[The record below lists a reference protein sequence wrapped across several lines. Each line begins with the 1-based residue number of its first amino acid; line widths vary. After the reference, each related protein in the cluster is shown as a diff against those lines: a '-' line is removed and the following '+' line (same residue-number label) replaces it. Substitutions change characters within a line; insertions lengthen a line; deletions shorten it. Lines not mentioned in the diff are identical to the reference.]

1 MYLLDLYN
9 SNVFGVFIILH
20 CQYVNTGQ
28 QRGDLGGEGWLGLEA
43 AGLNTPSI
51 HQLVVLK
58 KVPSEG
64 S

>member
-43 AGLNTPSI
+43 ALNTSSI
-51 HQLVVLK
+51 HQLVAGGRSNKL
-58 KVPSEG
+58 
-64 S
+64 